1 MMNCVILTLILLSIV
16 FGALLGRMPELT
28 GAALD
33 SGVSAIKLCVELCG
47 TVALWCGIMKIA
59 HKSGLCDKLSRVLSP
74 VTGFLFRGLKEKS
87 KKAIDSISLNI
98 TANLLGL
105 GSAATP
111 MALEA
116 MAELDKLNRQSN
128 IASDYMITFV
138 VLNTASIQ
146 LLPTTVAAIRRMEG
160 SANPLEIIGCVWL
173 SSIASVIVAIV
184 SAKLLGR
191 KKKEKRQ

>member
-1 MMNCVILTLILLSIV
+1 
-16 FGALLGRMPELT
+16 
-28 GAALD
+28 
-33 SGVSAIKLCVELCG
+33 
-47 TVALWCGIMKIA
+47 KIA
-59 HKSGLCDKLSRVLSP
+59 HKSGLCEKLSRVLSP
-74 VTGFLFRGLKEKS
+74 VTGFLFRGLKERS

-191 KKKEKRQ
+191 KKKEKRR